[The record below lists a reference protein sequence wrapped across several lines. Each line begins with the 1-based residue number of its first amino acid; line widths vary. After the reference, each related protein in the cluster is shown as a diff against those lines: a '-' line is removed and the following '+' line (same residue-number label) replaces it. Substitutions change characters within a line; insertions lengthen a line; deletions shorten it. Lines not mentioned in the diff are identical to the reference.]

1 MPVEFTQEII
11 DQYLS
16 KQLKGEM
23 LDALNQ
29 RMNEDAV
36 FKKEIETQAFIHR
49 GVNKFGEDEMRAKL
63 KKIRAEVLQ
72 DKSSKET
79 KEEVAKV
86 VSLGQKKKRTRPV
99 LRWSMAAAIALAIGA
114 AVYIVATNQTMSS
127 QDLYATYYQPFDEEI
142 SVRNITAEDMGNQ
155 ASQFYK
161 AKNYESALPIFLKIL
176 EGEPENAEVQ
186 IATGICQL
194 ELGRFEKA
202 NQTFSSVVNPLY
214 KEQAQWYLAMNF
226 LKQSD
231 KENAKTILESIEQGD
246 FNYEKAQE
254 ILKEF

>member
-1 MPVEFTQEII
+1 MAVEFNQEII

-16 KQLKGEM
+16 KQLKGET
-23 LDALNQ
+23 LDAFNKKMSQ
-29 RMNEDAV
+29 DEV

-72 DKSSKET
+72 DKSSEQKKESA
-79 KEEVAKV
+79 AKV
-86 VSLGQKKKRTRPV
+86 VSLGQKKKTRPI

-114 AVYIVATNQTMSS
+114 SVYIVATNQTMSS
-127 QDLYATYYQPFDEEI
+127 QDLYANYYQPYAEDI
-142 SVRNITAEDMGNQ
+142 SVRNATAEDIANQ

-161 AKNYESALPIFLKIL
+161 NKNYESALPLFLKIL
-176 EGEPENAEVQ
+176 ETEPDNAEVQ

-202 NQTFSSVVNPLY
+202 NQTFSAVVNPLF
-214 KEQAQWYLAMNF
+214 KEQAQWYLGMNF
-226 LKQSD
+226 LKRSD
-231 KENAKTILESIEQGD
+231 MENAKTILEGIKEGD
-246 FNYEKAQE
+246 FKYEKAQE
-254 ILKEF
+254 ILNKL